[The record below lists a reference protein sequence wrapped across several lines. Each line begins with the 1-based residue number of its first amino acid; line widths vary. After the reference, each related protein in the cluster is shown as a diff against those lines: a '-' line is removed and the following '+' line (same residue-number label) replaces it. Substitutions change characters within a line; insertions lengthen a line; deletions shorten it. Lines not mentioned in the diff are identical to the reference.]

1 MSIAL
6 SGVGSCPL
14 HRYGAGIS
22 SPVSRIWVGAPSSG
36 CAVENMISVSSL
48 PAPSPVLASGSSAL
62 TTGVTSSQN
71 LPSIGPHPGS
81 HSPPVL
87 ASGSSALTTGVP
99 SSPTVPPTFSP
110 VGFCSPENDPS
121 LPASV
126 DRTLMLDGS
135 ILCGADCQAPSNGG
149 CPSICNRDNCLWR
162 KPSGNLASASNTSP
176 TSSPSQPVSASSAS
190 SRLLNKCT
198 ALRSSRTLA
207 GLPVCGISPSRSID
221 GKFSVGVK

>member
-48 PAPSPVLASGSSAL
+48 PAPS
-62 TTGVTSSQN
+62 
-71 LPSIGPHPGS
+71 
-81 HSPPVL
+81 PVL